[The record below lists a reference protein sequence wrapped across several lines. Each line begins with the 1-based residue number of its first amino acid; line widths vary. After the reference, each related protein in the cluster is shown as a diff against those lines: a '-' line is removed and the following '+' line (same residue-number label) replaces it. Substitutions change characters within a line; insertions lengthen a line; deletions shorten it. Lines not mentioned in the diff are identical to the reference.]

1 MKKKLE
7 EIIKN
12 SYSVC
17 CFINDYETL
26 EKVLD
31 EIEEINSLPEN
42 ILHDFILSS
51 IETVINDVLELNC
64 MLDKY
69 NTEFLDIAAKLNV
82 SEYDGELIKNYQVIM
97 IILNIQL
104 KII

>member
-17 CFINDYETL
+17 YFINDYETL

-31 EIEEINSLPEN
+31 EIEEINSLPES
-42 ILHDFILSS
+42 ILHDLILSS
-51 IETVINDVLELNC
+51 IETVINVCYFFQN
-64 MLDKY
+64 
-69 NTEFLDIAAKLNV
+69 
-82 SEYDGELIKNYQVIM
+82 
-97 IILNIQL
+97 
-104 KII
+104 

>member
-31 EIEEINSLPEN
+31 LTRKS
-42 ILHDFILSS
+42 
-51 IETVINDVLELNC
+51 
-64 MLDKY
+64 
-69 NTEFLDIAAKLNV
+69 NTEPYLK
-82 SEYDGELIKNYQVIM
+82 S
-97 IILNIQL
+97 ILNPN
-104 KII
+104 